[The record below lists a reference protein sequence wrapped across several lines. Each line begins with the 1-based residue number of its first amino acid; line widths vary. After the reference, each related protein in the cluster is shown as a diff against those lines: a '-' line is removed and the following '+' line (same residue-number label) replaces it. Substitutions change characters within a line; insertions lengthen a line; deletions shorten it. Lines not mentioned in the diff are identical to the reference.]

1 MPSKNEKQHR
11 LMEAVKHNPKFA
23 KKVGIPQS
31 VGRDFVAADKR
42 AGKFAK
48 GGYLGRLNQLAA
60 KPKVP
65 GASPMLQDSDRF
77 IKGTGD
83 RIGALRMRRLG
94 RAKGE

>member
-1 MPSKNEKQHR
+1 MPSKSDKQHR

-42 AGKFAK
+42 SGKFAR
-48 GGYLGRLNQLAA
+48 GGYLGQLNHVPV

-65 GASPMLQDSDRF
+65 GTSMLAATDRLL
-77 IKGTGD
+77 KGTGD
-83 RIGALRMRRLG
+83 RIGALRMRRVG
-94 RAKGE
+94 KTRE